1 MLTNLKKVRLPR
13 EHKSMLSRPRLVF
26 GLQGAGTDDDVL
38 IEILASRTGEEIK
51 DIIKVYKK
59 GESLSADDECV
70 AVTDESAEYMLKFSL
85 STSNSLHS
93 YRCNTYW
100 VTGSS

>member
-1 MLTNLKKVRLPR
+1 MKKVRLPR
-13 EHKSMLSRPRLVF
+13 EHKSMLSRPHLAL
-26 GLQGAGTDDDVL
+26 GSQGAGTDDDVL

-70 AVTDESAEYMLKFSL
+70 AVTDESPQYMFKFSL
-85 STSNSLHS
+85 SSNSLH
-93 YRCNTYW
+93 W
-100 VTGSS
+100 MTGSS

>member
-70 AVTDESAEYMLKFSL
+70 AVTDESAEYMLKF
-85 STSNSLHS
+85 
-93 YRCNTYW
+93 
-100 VTGSS
+100 